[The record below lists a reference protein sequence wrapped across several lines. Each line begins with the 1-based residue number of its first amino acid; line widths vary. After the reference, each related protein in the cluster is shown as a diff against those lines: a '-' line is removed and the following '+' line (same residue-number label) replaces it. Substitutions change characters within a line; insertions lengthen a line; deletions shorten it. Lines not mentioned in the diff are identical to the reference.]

1 MSFVC
6 FIQLYEESQVD
17 NERLREKLKKTED
30 DLKES
35 KAQTEKNV
43 SVSNEI
49 SLFYI
54 HYYKLVVYEYTNKN
68 NTIISVQINRNNV
81 YNTYNICSQIGK
93 CKFYV

>member
-54 HYYKLVVYEYTNKN
+54 HCYKLVVYEYTNKN
-68 NTIISVQINRNNV
+68 NTIISVQINRSKV
-81 YNTYNICSQIGK
+81 YNT
-93 CKFYV
+93 

>member
-43 SVSNEI
+43 SVSIEI
-49 SLFYI
+49 SLFDI
-54 HYYKLVVYEYTNKN
+54 HCYKVYVYTNKN
-68 NTIISVQINRNNV
+68 NTIISVQINRSNV

-93 CKFYV
+93 CKLYV

>member
-1 MSFVC
+1 MYFVC

-54 HYYKLVVYEYTNKN
+54 HYPLLQTGCVRVY
-68 NTIISVQINRNNV
+68 
-81 YNTYNICSQIGK
+81 
-93 CKFYV
+93 